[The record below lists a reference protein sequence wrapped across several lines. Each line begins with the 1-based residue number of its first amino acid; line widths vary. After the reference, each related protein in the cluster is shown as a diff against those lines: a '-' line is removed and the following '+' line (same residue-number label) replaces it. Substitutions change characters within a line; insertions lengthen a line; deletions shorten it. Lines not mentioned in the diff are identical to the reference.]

1 MTISS
6 KFAVIGLIF
15 TMLSAC
21 QLRTAATIYDEP
33 SAIAVLA
40 GTQGS
45 PVRGMVTF
53 VRKGGAT
60 LVNANIT
67 GFKPNSTHGMH
78 IHEIGDCS
86 ARDAS
91 SAGAHFNPTSTEH
104 GAPTAAKHHGG
115 DLGNVTAD
123 SKGEVYTSFEITD
136 GAFGTGPDSIIG
148 RALVVHVDKDDL
160 TSQPGGNAGARA
172 ACGVITRNP
181 DRMTYPKA
189 D

>member
-6 KFAVIGLIF
+6 RLAVIGLISA
-15 TMLSAC
+15 MLPAC
-21 QLRTAATIYDEP
+21 QSRTAATIYDEP

-40 GTQGS
+40 GTEGS

-78 IHEIGDCS
+78 IHENGDCS

-91 SAGAHFNPTSTEH
+91 SAGAHFNPTSAEH

-123 SKGEVYTSFEITD
+123 SKGQVYTSFEITD

-148 RALVVHVDKDDL
+148 RALVVHADKDDL

-189 D
+189 G